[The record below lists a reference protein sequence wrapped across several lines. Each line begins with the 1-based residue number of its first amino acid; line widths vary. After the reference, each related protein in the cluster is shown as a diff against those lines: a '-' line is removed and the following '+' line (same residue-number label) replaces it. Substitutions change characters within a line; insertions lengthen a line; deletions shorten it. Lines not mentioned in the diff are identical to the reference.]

1 MNKKAR
7 FKNKNM
13 KIYNK
18 NNRYRICYK
27 KKKV

>member
-1 MNKKAR
+1 MNKKAK
-7 FKNKNM
+7 FKNNNM
-13 KIYNK
+13 KIKNK